1 LVCYPKKGD
10 ETLDRSDSTQKAV
23 QAARTAIDK
32 KATDTIVL
40 DLKDRSTITD
50 YFVICS
56 GENPA
61 QIRAISEA
69 IEKKFAEFRIFPL
82 GIEGLDFC
90 RWVLMD
96 YDDVIVHI
104 FSREAR
110 AYYEIERLWKD
121 AQRIEP

>member
-1 LVCYPKKGD
+1 LVYYPKRGD

-32 KATDTIVL
+32 KAIDTIVL

-56 GENPA
+56 GENTA

-69 IEKKFAEFRIFPL
+69 IEKKFTEFSISPL

-104 FSREAR
+104 FSKEAR

-121 AQRIEP
+121 AQRIEL